1 MTADARVLGEGK
13 LRLTRMQDVIRVHAV
28 DHIHLVS
35 RVAQL
40 MGEAIQIDGVASESV
55 RRVE

>member
-1 MTADARVLGEGK
+1 
-13 LRLTRMQDVIRVHAV
+13 MQDVIGVDAV
-28 DHIHLVS
+28 DHIDIMS